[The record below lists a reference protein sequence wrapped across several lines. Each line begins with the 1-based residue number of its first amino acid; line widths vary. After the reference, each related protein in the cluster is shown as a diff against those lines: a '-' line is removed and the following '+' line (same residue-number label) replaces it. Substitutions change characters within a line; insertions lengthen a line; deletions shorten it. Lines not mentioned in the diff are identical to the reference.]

1 MGFGRALGIRTLGHC
16 ARRCKLHHTFEGSL
30 GAARLNA
37 RVQVGNRPDAI
48 RCVHMGRSHKHH
60 LSQNPS
66 TKVYWFK
73 GFKPQANSQTY
84 TNTYTQMHIRKTY
97 TDQISPPLR
106 AYLKT
111 KNQKSFSC
119 SEIAFSIT
127 PSRDS
132 ILRRTNSASMELF
145 AFFAELVG
153 VFCVSLFL
161 FVPDTSSCK

>member
-1 MGFGRALGIRTLGHC
+1 MSC
-16 ARRCKLHHTFEGSL
+16 HTFEGSL

-48 RCVHMGRSHKHH
+48 RCVHVGRSHKHR
-60 LSQNPS
+60 LGQNPS

-73 GFKPQANSQTY
+73 GCKPQANSQMY
-84 TNTYTQMHIRKTY
+84 ANTYTQTHIRKTY
-97 TDQISPPLR
+97 ADQISPPLL
-106 AYLKT
+106 AHSKT

-127 PSRDS
+127 LSSDS
-132 ILRRTNSASMELF
+132 ILRRTNSASTELF
-145 AFFAELVG
+145 VFFAELVE

-161 FVPDTSSCK
+161 FVPDTSNCK